1 MAGACLYRTPLHSA
15 HLPVNSAQ
23 VCSQLGWHTWMRLPS
38 TASPTLLTRWTP
50 PSPSQPTGTTVA
62 CGDRIVWFL
71 MDCKECFTP
80 HGHICCYLAPV
91 YIMLLIVEPSLFSLL
106 RTLVRIILSLW
117 FVDLCHRQHKSTLE
131 KIQQPKG
138 CLLTLIHIGFGS
150 TNCMLPS
157 LLVLTLLCQELT
169 FPFKKAESLRWPV
182 NQEERT
188 IPKTGDLLY
197 NPRAEKII
205 TGQVKLFPL
214 EATSTSSKR
223 I

>member
-1 MAGACLYRTPLHSA
+1 
-15 HLPVNSAQ
+15 
-23 VCSQLGWHTWMRLPS
+23 MRLPS
-38 TASPTLLTRWTP
+38 TSSPTLLTRWAP

-62 CGDRIVWFL
+62 CGVRIVWFL

-117 FVDLCHRQHKSTLE
+117 FMDFCHRQHKSTLE
-131 KIQQPKG
+131 KIQPPKG

-157 LLVLTLLCQELT
+157 LLILTLLCQELT
-169 FPFKKAESLRWPV
+169 FSFKKAESLPWPA
-182 NQEERT
+182 NREERT
-188 IPKTGDLLY
+188 APKTRDLLS
-197 NPRAEKII
+197 NPPAEKLI
-205 TGQVKLFPL
+205 TGQVRLSPWERIRQQIRRGFRTPPTNSSRG
-214 EATSTSSKR
+214 ATLTFQLHLKEWEGQALMS
-223 I
+223 